1 MTTPT
6 APAGALF
13 VVVPY
18 FDEERW
24 LSATLAAL
32 AVQSDTRFTLVLV
45 DNASRDRSA
54 AIAQEFARSSP
65 IASVECISEPLKGT
79 GAAADTGFRHAIARG
94 AKWIARTDADC
105 LPDRDWVRNI
115 KRAFTE
121 SELEFIAGAV
131 RARADE
137 APLSWIDRVALP
149 AVHALIA
156 SYGRL
161 TRRGPQY
168 RYESILVVGN
178 NLAISADLYLASGG
192 FPRTRLEQ
200 GPNDRPLAE
209 AVRQLTTRA
218 ALREDV
224 VVYNSLRRLRAFGYL
239 NTLRWYRNRGYV
251 PTHVDIR

>member
-1 MTTPT
+1 MTPSAST
-6 APAGALF
+6 AGTLF

-24 LSATLAAL
+24 LPATLAAL
-32 AVQSDTRFTLVLV
+32 AAQSDTRFTLVLV

-54 AIAQEFARSSP
+54 AIAREFAHTSP
-65 IASVECISEPLKGT
+65 IASVECISEPQKGT
-79 GAAADTGFRHAIARG
+79 GAAADTGFRHAITRG
-94 AKWIARTDADC
+94 AQWIARTDADC

-131 RARADE
+131 RPRADE

-149 AVHALIA
+149 AAHALIA
-156 SYGRL
+156 NYGRF

-178 NLAISADLYLASGG
+178 NLAITAQLYEASGG
-192 FPRTRLEQ
+192 FPRTRIEQ

-251 PTHVDIR
+251 PALVDIR